1 MKEGNID
8 NYICVTSC
16 PLCRSEDAT
25 LFKSIKKKNYY
36 LRDVK
41 IAIPDQKILI
51 LKCKKCDLLYK
62 KYIVRP
68 EFLVSLSTANKH
80 FWSDDIGNYID
91 VLKEYVVFREAKS
104 VIDIGAGD
112 CSIGKAIMDIK
123 QYAAVDIMSSQEC
136 NKILKRN
143 YYTDD
148 YTFKELVVDSQFDIA
163 LLIDV
168 IEHLQN
174 PFLFLKNVYG
184 NKNFINMLIHTGDSD
199 VIFNKSKPTE
209 FDWYLK
215 LPEHNMCFNES
226 SIRYLFNMLGWSV
239 RKVERVRSKLYY
251 SSKLSKR
258 VASKLLYYSNLLSRG
273 YVSSALPGRYSSLFD
288 LYSFNHMNVLVS
300 AKNQNSYKK

>member
-1 MKEGNID
+1 MKERNID
-8 NYICVTSC
+8 NYLCVKSC
-16 PLCRSEDAT
+16 PLCASEDAT

-41 IAIPDQKILI
+41 IAIPGQKILI
-51 LKCKKCDLLYK
+51 YKCKKCDLLFK

-68 EFLVSLSTANKH
+68 EFLVSLSTTHKH
-80 FWSDDIGNYID
+80 FWNDDIGNYIN
-91 VLKEYVVFREAKS
+91 VLKEYSVFREAKGI
-104 VIDIGAGD
+104 IDIGAGD

-136 NKILKRN
+136 RKILKQN

-148 YTFKELVVDSQFDIA
+148 YTYKELVVDSEFDVA

-174 PFLFLKNVYG
+174 PYLFLKNVYG
-184 NKNFINMLIHTGDSD
+184 DKNFIDMLIHTGDSD
-199 VIFNKSKPTE
+199 VIFNKSKLTE

-215 LPEHNMCFNES
+215 LPEHNLCFNES
-226 SIRYLFNMLGWSV
+226 SIRYLFNMLGWRV
-239 RKVERVRSKLYY
+239 CEVERVRSKLYY

-258 VASKLLYYSNLLSRG
+258 IVSKLLYYSNLLSMG
-273 YVSSALPGRYSSLFD
+273 YISYMLPGRYSSLFD
-288 LYSFNHMNVLVS
+288 LYSFNHLNILVS
-300 AKNQNSYKK
+300 TKN